1 MTFRLWRCF
10 TNFMPRHQVGF
21 KMTTL
26 IKTMTT
32 QVVYQLAEQDGDILS
47 KFSVSTEGE
56 VGVLTLTRALDF
68 EEKSLYQVILAIT
81 ITSRVITITTVGTI
95 LTIIIATI
103 ITIRL

>member
-1 MTFRLWRCF
+1 
-10 TNFMPRHQVGF
+10 
-21 KMTTL
+21 
-26 IKTMTT
+26 MTT
-32 QVVYQLAEQDGDILS
+32 QVVYQLAEQDADILS
-47 KFSVSTEGE
+47 KFSVSTDGE

-81 ITSRVITITTVGTI
+81 ITSRVITITTVSTI